1 MPAAIKVV
9 EFRFGDRIIDVDRRD
24 KEPVFLMHFVKSMH
38 PSGRFLG
45 NTSPF
50 LHNLVPAKRIFALNL
65 QQQIFYHLLFP
76 VGRFCFRPITAFLEF
91 VSFVNEQGRV
101 AAIIDNKLGPFAVRM
116 RESAI
121 GAPPIIFK
129 RFPLPGENRDAGL
142 CTVICNDPVTRT
154 SASGLPGAYF
164 SRIAIRPGI
173 SFSAMPISFLP
184 KSARLISATL

>member
-9 EFRFGDRIIDVDRRD
+9 EFRFGDRIINVDRGD

-65 QQQIFYHLLFP
+65 QQQIFDHLLFP
-76 VGRFCFRPITAFLEF
+76 VSRFCFRPITAFLEF
-91 VSFVNEQGRV
+91 VPFVNEQGRV
-101 AAIIDNKLGPFAVRM
+101 AAIIDHKLGAFAVGM
-116 RESAI
+116 RERAI

-129 RFPLPGENRDAGL
+129 RFPFPGENRDAGL
-142 CTVICNDPVTRT
+142 CNRGRGMILRRKNITARPAHARAKIAQRFNQNR
-154 SASGLPGAYF
+154 GLH
-164 SRIAIRPGI
+164 SH
-173 SFSAMPISFLP
+173 MQ
-184 KSARLISATL
+184 